1 MTTEYAD
8 KLLSK
13 IQRKNKTGPVVVDD
27 LIETLSF
34 EETDRTIAA
43 IQELKAA
50 GLISDRSIKH
60 KGRFGTE
67 LVLTEGYIEHGTVK
81 AKLLNPKIISKP
93 KKR

>member
-8 KLLSK
+8 RLLSK

-27 LIETLSF
+27 LIEALSF

-50 GLISDRSIKH
+50 GLISTRSIKH

-67 LVLTEGYIEHGTVK
+67 LVLSEGHIEHATVK
-81 AKLLNPKIISKP
+81 AKILNPKIISK